1 MLFKQLMIKPLNL
14 VKSSFTLLETLISI
28 TILSFVISGFSYATF
43 QNKDDSKTYM
53 LLNDLDNKFTTN
65 DYKQLTKSS
74 KNIKIII
81 NENQDIDIDVFVY
94 EYVDEKIK
102 LIRYEK

>member
-1 MLFKQLMIKPLNL
+1 MIKQLNL

-28 TILSFVISGFSYATF
+28 TLLSFVISGFSYATF

-53 LLNDLDNKFTTN
+53 VLNNLDNKFSTN
-65 DYKQLTKSS
+65 DYKDLNKSS
-74 KNIKIII
+74 KKIKIII
-81 NENQDIDIDVFVY
+81 NETQNIELDIFVY
-94 EYVDEKIK
+94 EYLDEKIK